1 MKDGI
6 ITIMSMQHIGQAVVH
21 GGQVTLSGLDLPDG
35 LRVEVIVTQ
44 LPDQQ
49 TRSIDE
55 IHQLIGG
62 AVERYDDLFEPV
74 ISADS
79 WEMLK

>member
-1 MKDGI
+1 MRR
-6 ITIMSMQHIGQAVVH
+6 IGQAVVH

-35 LRVEVIVTQ
+35 LRVEVTVTQ
-44 LPDQQ
+44 LPERQ
-49 TRSIDE
+49 TRSIDQ
-55 IHQLIGG
+55 IHQLIGS
-62 AVERYDDLFEPV
+62 AVERYDDPFEPV

>member
-1 MKDGI
+1 VKDGI

-35 LRVEVIVTQ
+35 QRVEVIITQ
-44 LPDQQ
+44 IPERQ
-49 TRSIDE
+49 TRTIAE

-62 AVERYDDLFEPV
+62 AVVRYDDPFEPA
-74 ISADS
+74 ISPDS